1 MSLRDV
7 MGADAPIFFNRDEF
21 AEEAEYN
28 GLPVEVILETGQDR
42 QSGNTFE
49 STGQAARATCWIQ
62 AQDVER
68 PEPLDKLVINE
79 IEWQVARVLESN
91 NGIHCL
97 ELIGR
102 EVVW

>member
-1 MSLRDV
+1 VTLRDV
-7 MGADAPIFFNRDEF
+7 MEADASIFFNSEEF

-62 AQDVER
+62 VGDVER
-68 PEPLDKLVINE
+68 PEPMDKLVINE
-79 IEWQVARVLESN
+79 VEWQVARVLESS
-91 NGIHCL
+91 NGVHCI
-97 ELIGR
+97 ELISR